1 MQSLPDKGKK
11 IIETVKRLKDLISQR
26 EKLELQ
32 DMDAQFEKLTVSQP
46 VQKTRVDLLDSD
58 DSDDNDRMLSG
69 SDHQDTA
76 NVNKQSSGSQHEEAM
91 DSKSSSGR
99 TWDYKSAATPA
110 TYKFEVTGRLCLHLL
125 HWDQHVFKR
134 QLCTG

>member
-32 DMDAQFEKLTVSQP
+32 DIDAQFEKLTVSQP

-58 DSDDNDRMLSG
+58 DSDDNDRILSG

-76 NVNKQSSGSQHEEAM
+76 NVNKKSSGSQHEEVM

-110 TYKFEVTGRLCLHLL
+110 IYKFEVTGRLCLPL
-125 HWDQHVFKR
+125 QH
-134 QLCTG
+134 

>member
-11 IIETVKRLKDLISQR
+11 VIETVKRLKDLISQR

-32 DMDAQFEKLTVSQP
+32 DIDAQFGKLTVSQP
-46 VQKTRVDLLDSD
+46 VQKTRVDLL

-125 HWDQHVFKR
+125 H
-134 QLCTG
+134 

>member
-32 DMDAQFEKLTVSQP
+32 DIDAQFEKLTVSQP
-46 VQKTRVDLLDSD
+46 VQKTRVDLLDSDDSD

-110 TYKFEVTGRLCLHLL
+110 IYKFEVTGRLCLPL
-125 HWDQHVFKR
+125 QH
-134 QLCTG
+134 

>member
-32 DMDAQFEKLTVSQP
+32 DIDAQFEKLTVSQP
-46 VQKTRVDLLDSD
+46 VQKTRVDLL

-125 HWDQHVFKR
+125 H
-134 QLCTG
+134 

>member
-32 DMDAQFEKLTVSQP
+32 DIDAQFEKLTVSQP

-69 SDHQDTA
+69 SDHQDNA

-125 HWDQHVFKR
+125 H
-134 QLCTG
+134 